1 MGFMCTFVKTLQNY
15 YDMITRMRRRLFF
28 AIMMMVTT
36 LTAMSAVYEPSLTS
50 DSEVCVFFEANGTV
64 NDTPKIWVW
73 AGNTDGRDYVGT
85 NWPGAA
91 MTYMGDTQSGNK
103 IYKWTYTG
111 SLAMPTG
118 LIFTWNNQG
127 GRVDLSYT
135 YHGYYVMGQ
144 LTKVIGAGE
153 STFVPNHHVI
163 YELDLYNFTS
173 QGTLAAAQ
181 QRLDYLKDLGVDVVW
196 LMPIHPRGILGRIG
210 TLGSPYAPRD
220 YYAVNSD
227 FGTLADLQAFVAAAH
242 SRGMQVWLDWVANH
256 TAKDN
261 VWITEHRD
269 YYNSTLTS
277 PNGYGDVYQLDY
289 SKEVTQVA
297 MIEAMEYWID
307 QADIDGFRC
316 DYISSPTIPTAFW
329 TRAITALK
337 EYKPGKTI
345 TMLGEGDM
353 ANSVPRLLV
362 CGWDYDYAWGFQSA
376 LVNNKNNPAGVL
388 AQCKNLVGDLR
399 FTDISRMVYL
409 TNHDQNYNSS
419 MNTQYGNNAYAFT
432 VLTFTLYGMP
442 MLYNGQETGY
452 LMSRKLDY
460 FNRTPI
466 NWNSVDN
473 KMLNTVKALTAL
485 KHSCDALID
494 NGDRASEVTFLSTGN
509 NNLVAYT
516 RHHND
521 QTALIVL
528 NLGSSTVNSVV
539 TGLEAGEWK
548 LAIDVDN
555 IADGLTAIP
564 VTLNSTQSITLP
576 AGGYKVYYKGEPTPE
591 WQNGDIDHDH
601 EISINDV
608 SMLISFL
615 LSRTPVEPELLMRGD
630 IDHDGEVSIND
641 VTALIDILLRGH

>member
-1 MGFMCTFVKTLQNY
+1 MKRILSFSIFVMTVLL
-15 YDMITRMRRRLFF
+15 M
-28 AIMMMVTT
+28 
-36 LTAMSAVYEPSLTS
+36 TAEVYEPSLSS
-50 DSEVCVFFEANGTV
+50 DSEVCVFFEADATV
-64 NDTPKIWVW
+64 TDMPKIWVW
-73 AGNTDGRDYVGT
+73 EGNTDGRSYVGAA
-85 NWPGAA
+85 WPGAA
-91 MTYMGDTQSGNK
+91 MTYMGDTQSGRK

-127 GRVDLSYT
+127 GRVDGSFT
-135 YHGYYVMGQ
+135 NHGYYVMGQ
-144 LTKVIGAGE
+144 LTKVIGAGP
-153 STFVPNHHVI
+153 STFVPNQHVI

-181 QRLDYLKDLGVDVVW
+181 ARLDYLKDLGIDIIW
-196 LMPIHPRGILGRIG
+196 LMPIHPRGIQGRIG
-210 TLGSPYAPRD
+210 SLGSPYAPRD
-220 YYAVNSD
+220 YHALNSD
-227 FGTLADLQAFVAAAH
+227 FGTLADLQSFVAAAH
-242 SRGMQVWLDWVANH
+242 QRGMQVWLDWVANH

-261 VWITEHRD
+261 VWITQHRD

-289 SKEVTQVA
+289 SKEQTQVA

-307 QADIDGFRC
+307 AADIDGFRC
-316 DYISSPTIPTAFW
+316 DYISSNTIPTAFW

-337 EYKPGKTI
+337 QYKPGKTI

-376 LVNNKNNPAGVL
+376 LVNNKNNPSGVL
-388 AQCKNLVGDLR
+388 NQCRNLVGDLR
-399 FTDISRMVYL
+399 FIDISRMVYL
-409 TNHDQNYNSS
+409 TNHDQNYS
-419 MNTQYGNNAYAFT
+419 NTMTSQYGNNAYAFT

-494 NGDRASEVTFLSTGN
+494 NGDRASEVTFLTTGN
-509 NNLVAYT
+509 SNLVAYT
-516 RHHND
+516 RHHNE

-528 NLGSSTVNSVV
+528 NLGTSAVNTTV

-548 LAIDVDN
+548 RAIDVNN

-564 VTLNSTQSITLP
+564 VTLNATQSFSVP
-576 AGGYKVYYKGEPTPE
+576 AGGYQVYVKGEPAVSE
-591 WQNGDIDHDH
+591 LIGDINLDR
-601 EISINDV
+601 EINIADV
-608 SMLISFL
+608 SALIGVILNGTSDSAL
-615 LSRTPVEPELLMRGD
+615 AKRADVN
-630 IDHDGEVSIND
+630 HDNEVTIAD
-641 VTALIDILLRGH
+641 VTALISIILNE

>member
-1 MGFMCTFVKTLQNY
+1 
-15 YDMITRMRRRLFF
+15 MIVALH
-28 AIMMMVTT
+28 AV
-36 LTAMSAVYEPSLTS
+36 SAVYEPTLAS

-64 NDTPKIWVW
+64 TDTPKIWVW
-73 AGNTDGRDYVGT
+73 EGNTDGREYVGT
-85 NWPGAA
+85 AWPGAA

-111 SLAMPTG
+111 TLALPSG

-127 GRVDLSYT
+127 GRVDGSFT
-135 YHGYYVMGQ
+135 NHGYYVMGQ

-153 STFVPNHHVI
+153 STFVPNQNVI

-181 QRLDYLKDLGVDVVW
+181 QRLDYLKDLGIDIIW
-196 LMPIHPRGILGRIG
+196 LMPIHPRGVLGRIG
-210 TLGSPYAPRD
+210 SLGSPYAPRD
-220 YYAVNSD
+220 YHAVNSD
-227 FGTLADLQAFVAAAH
+227 FGTMADLQAFVAAAH
-242 SRGMQVWLDWVANH
+242 QRGMQVWLDWVANH

-261 VWITEHRD
+261 VWITQHRD

-289 SKEVTQVA
+289 SKEATQVA

-316 DYISSPTIPTAFW
+316 DYISSNTIPTAFW
-329 TRAITALK
+329 TRAIKALK
-337 EYKPGKTI
+337 EYKLGKTI

-353 ANSVPRLLV
+353 ANSVSRLLV
-362 CGWDYDYAWGFQSA
+362 CGWDYDYAWGFQSS
-376 LVNNKNNPAGVL
+376 LVNNKNNPNGVL
-388 AQCKNLVGDLR
+388 NQCRNLVGDLR
-399 FTDISRMVYL
+399 FINTSRMVYL
-409 TNHDQNYNSS
+409 TNHDQNYNTT
-419 MNTQYGNNAYAFT
+419 MNSQYGNNVYAFT

-494 NGDRASEVTFLSTGN
+494 NGDRAAEVTFLTTGN

-516 RHHND
+516 RHHNS
-521 QTALIVL
+521 QTALVLL
-528 NLGSSTVNSVV
+528 NLGTSAVNTTVS
-539 TGLEAGEWK
+539 GLEAGEWK
-548 LAIDVDN
+548 RAIDVNN

-564 VTLNSTQSITLP
+564 VTLNATQSFTIP
-576 AGGYKVYYKGEPTPE
+576 AGGFQVYVKGEPESPFLTGDV
-591 WQNGDIDHDH
+591 NG
-601 EISINDV
+601 
-608 SMLISFL
+608 
-615 LSRTPVEPELLMRGD
+615 
-630 IDHDGEVSIND
+630 DGEVSIADVNVVIDILLGFTSSEPYEGRADVNND
-641 VTALIDILLRGH
+641 NEISIADVNVLIDILLGFI

>member
-1 MGFMCTFVKTLQNY
+1 
-15 YDMITRMRRRLFF
+15 
-28 AIMMMVTT
+28 MMMVV
-36 LTAMSAVYEPSLTS
+36 LSSIAAVYEPSLSS
-50 DSEVCVFFEANGTV
+50 DSEVCVFFEANSTV
-64 NDTPKIWVW
+64 TDSPKIWVW
-73 AGNTDGRDYVGT
+73 EGNTDGRDYVGT
-85 NWPGAA
+85 NWPGAT

-111 SLAMPTG
+111 SLATPTG

-127 GRVDLSYT
+127 GRVDLTYT
-135 YHGYYVMGQ
+135 NHGYYVMGQ

-181 QRLDYLKDLGVDVVW
+181 QRLDYLKDLGVDVIW

-220 YYAVNSD
+220 YHEVNSD

-242 SRGMQVWLDWVANH
+242 QRGMQVWLDWVANH

-261 VWITEHRD
+261 VWITQHRD

-289 SKEVTQVA
+289 SKEATQVA

-316 DYISSPTIPTAFW
+316 DYISSNTIPTAFW
-329 TRAITALK
+329 TRAIKALK

-409 TNHDQNYNSS
+409 TNHDQNYSTTMNS
-419 MNTQYGNNAYAFT
+419 QYGNNAYAFT

-473 KMLNTVKALTAL
+473 KMLNTVKALAAL

-494 NGDRASEVTFLSTGN
+494 NGDRASEVTFLTTGN
-509 NNLVAYT
+509 NNVVAYT
-516 RHHND
+516 RHHNN

-528 NLGSSTVNSVV
+528 NLGTSTVNTVV
-539 TGLEAGEWK
+539 NGLEAGEWK

-555 IADGLTAIP
+555 IGAGLTATP
-564 VTLNSTQSITLP
+564 VTLNATQSFSIP
-576 AGGYKVYYKGEPTPE
+576 AGGYKVYYKGEPTIE

-601 EISINDV
+601 EVSINDL
-608 SMLISFL
+608 SLLISFI
-615 LSRTPVEPELLMRGD
+615 LSATGVEPEMLQRAD
-630 IDHDGEVSIND
+630 IDHDGEVCIND
-641 VTALIDILLRGH
+641 VAALIDIILKGN

>member
-1 MGFMCTFVKTLQNY
+1 MTK
-15 YDMITRMRRRLFF
+15 MRRL
-28 AIMMMVTT
+28 IPVTVMMMMVA
-36 LTAMSAVYEPSLTS
+36 LCSTAAVYEPTLTS
-50 DSEVCVFFEANGTV
+50 DSEVCVFFEANSSV
-64 NDTPKIWVW
+64 NDAPKIWVW
-73 AGNTDGRDYVGT
+73 EGSTDGRNYVGT
-85 NWPGAA
+85 AWPGAA

-127 GRVDLSYT
+127 GRVDGSFT
-135 YHGYYVMGQ
+135 NHGYYVMGQ

-153 STFVPNHHVI
+153 STFVPNQHVI

-181 QRLDYLKDLGVDVVW
+181 ERLDYLKDLGIDIIW
-196 LMPIHPRGILGRIG
+196 LMPIHPRGVQGRIG
-210 TLGSPYAPRD
+210 SLGSPYAPRD
-220 YYAVNSD
+220 YHAVNSD
-227 FGTLADLQAFVAAAH
+227 FGTIADLKAFVTAAH
-242 SRGMQVWLDWVANH
+242 ARGMQVWLDWVANH

-261 VWITEHRD
+261 VWITQHRD

-289 SKEVTQVA
+289 SKEATQLA
-297 MIEAMEYWID
+297 MIEAMQYWID
-307 QADIDGFRC
+307 QVDIDGYRC
-316 DYISSPTIPTAFW
+316 DYISSNTIPTAFW
-329 TRAITALK
+329 TRAIKALK
-337 EYKPGKTI
+337 EYKPGKNI

-362 CGWDYDYAWGFQSA
+362 CGWDYDYAWGFQSGLA
-376 LVNNKNNPAGVL
+376 NNKSNPTGVL
-388 AQCKNLVGDLR
+388 NQCRNLVSDLR
-399 FTDISRMVYL
+399 FIDTSRMVYL

-419 MNTQYGNNAYAFT
+419 MTTQYGNNAYAFT

-466 NWNSVDN
+466 NWNSVDS
-473 KMLNTVKALTAL
+473 KMLNTVKALTAF

-494 NGDRASEVTFLSTGN
+494 NGDRASEVQFLNTGN
-509 NNLVAYT
+509 SNLVAYT
-516 RHHND
+516 RSHNE
-521 QTALIVL
+521 QTALVVL
-528 NLGSSTVNSVV
+528 NLGTSAVNTVV

-555 IADGLTAIP
+555 IAAGLTATP
-564 VTLNSTQSITLP
+564 VTLNATQSFSLP
-576 AGGYKVYYKGEPTPE
+576 AGGYKVYYKGEPLSE
-591 WQNGDIDHDH
+591 YLQGDVNGDGEVNIA
-601 EISINDV
+601 DV
-608 SMLISFL
+608 SWVIDIIQGDDVDNAI
-615 LSRTPVEPELLMRGD
+615 LSRADVN
-630 IDHDGEVSIND
+630 HDGEINIGDVSLI
-641 VTALIDILLRGH
+641 IDIILG

>member
-1 MGFMCTFVKTLQNY
+1 
-15 YDMITRMRRRLFF
+15 MIVALH
-28 AIMMMVTT
+28 AV
-36 LTAMSAVYEPSLTS
+36 SAVYEPTLAS
-50 DSEVCVFFEANGTV
+50 DSEVCVFFEANGMVT
-64 NDTPKIWVW
+64 DTPKIWVW
-73 AGNTDGRDYVGT
+73 EGNTDGREYVGT
-85 NWPGAA
+85 AWPGAA

-111 SLAMPTG
+111 TLALPSG

-127 GRVDLSYT
+127 GRVDGSFT
-135 YHGYYVMGQ
+135 NHGYYVMGQ

-153 STFVPNHHVI
+153 STFVPNQNVI

-181 QRLDYLKDLGVDVVW
+181 QRLDYLKDLGIDIIW
-196 LMPIHPRGILGRIG
+196 LMPIHPRGVLGRIG
-210 TLGSPYAPRD
+210 SLGSPYAPRD
-220 YYAVNSD
+220 YHAVNSD

-242 SRGMQVWLDWVANH
+242 QRGMQVWLDWVANH

-261 VWITEHRD
+261 VWITQHRD

-289 SKEVTQVA
+289 SKEATQVA

-316 DYISSPTIPTAFW
+316 DYISSNTIPTAFW
-329 TRAITALK
+329 TRAVKALK

-353 ANSVPRLLV
+353 ANSVSRLLV
-362 CGWDYDYAWGFQSA
+362 CGWDYDYAWGFQSS
-376 LVNNKNNPAGVL
+376 LVNNKNNPNGVL
-388 AQCKNLVGDLR
+388 NQCRNLVGDLR
-399 FTDISRMVYL
+399 FINTSRMVYL
-409 TNHDQNYNSS
+409 TNHDQNYNTT
-419 MNTQYGNNAYAFT
+419 MNSQYGNNVYAFT

-494 NGDRASEVTFLSTGN
+494 NGDRAAEVTFLTTGN

-516 RHHND
+516 RHHNS
-521 QTALIVL
+521 QTALVLL
-528 NLGSSTVNSVV
+528 NLGTSAVNTTVS
-539 TGLEAGEWK
+539 GLEAGDWK
-548 LAIDVDN
+548 RAIDVNN

-564 VTLNSTQSITLP
+564 VTLNATQSFTIP
-576 AGGYKVYYKGEPTPE
+576 AGGFQVYVKGEPESPFL
-591 WQNGDIDHDH
+591 NGDV
-601 EISINDV
+601 N
-608 SMLISFL
+608 
-615 LSRTPVEPELLMRGD
+615 G
-630 IDHDGEVSIND
+630 DGEVSIADVNVVIDILLGFVSSEPYEGRADVNND
-641 VTALIDILLRGH
+641 KEISIADVNVLIDILLGFI

>member
-1 MGFMCTFVKTLQNY
+1 MK
-15 YDMITRMRRRLFF
+15 RLLSIS
-28 AIMMMVTT
+28 IMMMVA
-36 LTAMSAVYEPSLTS
+36 LTALSGVYEPVLTS
-50 DSEVCVFFEANGTV
+50 DSEVCVFFEANSTV
-64 NDTPKIWVW
+64 NDAPKIWAW
-73 AGNTDGRDYVGT
+73 EGNTDGRNYVGT

-111 SLAMPTG
+111 TLAMPTG
-118 LIFTWNNQG
+118 LIFTWNSES
-127 GRVDLSYT
+127 GRVDGT
-135 YHGYYVMGQ
+135 FTNHGYYVMGQ
-144 LTKVIGAGE
+144 LTKIIGAGE
-153 STFVPNHHVI
+153 SSFVPNQNVI

-173 QGTLAAAQ
+173 LGTLAAAQ
-181 QRLDYLKDLGVDVVW
+181 QRLDYLKDLGIDIIW
-196 LMPIHPRGILGRIG
+196 LMPIHPRGVQGRIG
-210 TLGSPYAPRD
+210 SLGSPYAPRD
-220 YYAVNSD
+220 YHAVNSD
-227 FGTLADLQAFVAAAH
+227 FGTIADLQAFVAAAH
-242 SRGMQVWLDWVANH
+242 QRGMQVWLDWVANH

-261 VWITEHRD
+261 VWITQHRD

-289 SKEVTQVA
+289 SKEATQVA
-297 MIEAMEYWID
+297 TIEAMEYWID

-316 DYISSPTIPTAFW
+316 DYISSNTIPTAFW
-329 TRAITALK
+329 TRAIKALK

-345 TMLGEGDM
+345 TLLGEGDM
-353 ANSVPRLLV
+353 ANSVQRLLV

-376 LVNNKNNPAGVL
+376 LVNNKTNPGGVL
-388 AQCKNLVGDLR
+388 NQCRNLVGDLR
-399 FTDISRMVYL
+399 FIDISRMVYL

-419 MNTQYGNNAYAFT
+419 MSTQYGNNAYAFT

-494 NGDRASEVTFLSTGN
+494 NGDRASEVSFLNTGN
-509 NNLVAYT
+509 SNVMAYT

-528 NLGSSTVNSVV
+528 NLGSSTVSTVV
-539 TGLEAGEWK
+539 SGLEAGEWK

-555 IADGLTAIP
+555 ISAGLTAIP
-564 VTLNSTQSITLP
+564 VTLNATQNFSLP
-576 AGGYKVYYKGEPTPE
+576 AGGYKVYYRGEPASSILP
-591 WQNGDIDHDH
+591 GDV
-601 EISINDV
+601 N
-608 SMLISFL
+608 L
-615 LSRTPVEPELLMRGD
+615 
-630 IDHDGEVSIND
+630 DGEVNIADVSI
-641 VTALIDILLRGH
+641 LIDLILGRPADASVLARADVNGDGEINISDVSRIIDIILSC

>member
-1 MGFMCTFVKTLQNY
+1 
-15 YDMITRMRRRLFF
+15 MIVALH
-28 AIMMMVTT
+28 AV
-36 LTAMSAVYEPSLTS
+36 SAVYEPTLAS

-64 NDTPKIWVW
+64 TDTPKIWVW
-73 AGNTDGRDYVGT
+73 EGNTDGREYVGT
-85 NWPGAA
+85 AWPGAA

-111 SLAMPTG
+111 TLALPSG

-127 GRVDLSYT
+127 GRVDGSFT
-135 YHGYYVMGQ
+135 NHGYYVMGQ

-153 STFVPNHHVI
+153 STFVPNQNVI

-181 QRLDYLKDLGVDVVW
+181 QRLDYLKDLGIDIIW
-196 LMPIHPRGILGRIG
+196 LMPIHPRGVLGRIG
-210 TLGSPYAPRD
+210 ALGSPYAPRD
-220 YYAVNSD
+220 YHAVNSD
-227 FGTLADLQAFVAAAH
+227 FGTMADLQAFVAAAH
-242 SRGMQVWLDWVANH
+242 QRGMQVWLDWVANH

-261 VWITEHRD
+261 VWITQHRD

-289 SKEVTQVA
+289 SKEATQVA

-316 DYISSPTIPTAFW
+316 DYISSNTIPTAFW
-329 TRAITALK
+329 TRAIKALK

-353 ANSVPRLLV
+353 ANSVSRLLV
-362 CGWDYDYAWGFQSA
+362 CGWDYDYAWGFQSS
-376 LVNNKNNPAGVL
+376 LVNNKNNPNGVL
-388 AQCKNLVGDLR
+388 NQCRNLVGDLR
-399 FTDISRMVYL
+399 FINTSRMVYL
-409 TNHDQNYNSS
+409 TNHDQNYNTT
-419 MNTQYGNNAYAFT
+419 MNSQYGNNVYAFT

-494 NGDRASEVTFLSTGN
+494 NGDRAAEVTFLTTGN

-516 RHHND
+516 RHHNS
-521 QTALIVL
+521 QTALVLL
-528 NLGSSTVNSVV
+528 NLGTSAVNTTVS
-539 TGLEAGEWK
+539 GLEAGEWK
-548 LAIDVDN
+548 RAIDVNN

-564 VTLNSTQSITLP
+564 VTLNATQSFSIP
-576 AGGYKVYYKGEPTPE
+576 AGGFQVYVKGEPESPFLTGDV
-591 WQNGDIDHDH
+591 NG
-601 EISINDV
+601 
-608 SMLISFL
+608 
-615 LSRTPVEPELLMRGD
+615 
-630 IDHDGEVSIND
+630 DGEVSIADVNVVIDILLGFVSSEPYEGRADVNND
-641 VTALIDILLRGH
+641 KEISIADVNVLIDILLGFI

>member
-1 MGFMCTFVKTLQNY
+1 MKRF
-15 YDMITRMRRRLFF
+15 LFF
-28 AIMMMVTT
+28 
-36 LTAMSAVYEPSLTS
+36 LTSCFVVLLTQAAVYEPSLSSS
-50 DSEVCVFFEANGTV
+50 DEVCVFFEANSSVT
-64 NDTPKIWVW
+64 DAPKIWVW
-73 AGNTDGRDYVGT
+73 EGNTDGQAYVGT
-85 NWPGAA
+85 AWPGPA

-111 SLAMPTG
+111 TRAMPTG

-127 GRVDLSYT
+127 GRVDGSFT
-135 YHGYYVMGQ
+135 NHGYYVMGQ
-144 LTKVIGAGE
+144 LTRIIGAGE
-153 STFVPNHHVI
+153 CTFVPNQNVL

-173 QGTLAAAQ
+173 AGTLAAAQ
-181 QRLDYLKDLGVDVVW
+181 QRLDYLKDLGIDIIW
-196 LMPIHPRGILGRIG
+196 LMPIHPRGVQGRIG
-210 TLGSPYAPRD
+210 SLGSPYAPRD
-220 YYAVNSD
+220 YHAVNSD
-227 FGTLADLQAFVAAAH
+227 FGTIDDLRNFVTAAH
-242 SRGMQVWLDWVANH
+242 QRGMQVWLDWVANH

-261 VWITEHRD
+261 VWITQHRD

-289 SKEVTQVA
+289 SKEATQLA

-316 DYISSPTIPTAFW
+316 DYISSNTIPTAFW
-329 TRAITALK
+329 TRAIKALK

-353 ANSVPRLLV
+353 ANSVSRLLV

-376 LVNNKNNPAGVL
+376 LVNNKNNPTGVL
-388 AQCKNLVGDLR
+388 NQCRNLVGDLR
-399 FTDISRMVYL
+399 FTDVSRMVYL

-419 MNTQYGNNAYAFT
+419 MTTQYGNNAYAFT

-466 NWNSVDN
+466 NWNSVDS

-494 NGDRASEVTFLSTGN
+494 NGDRASEVTFLNTGN
-509 NNLVAYT
+509 NNVIAYT
-516 RHHND
+516 RSHND
-521 QTALIVL
+521 QQCLVVL
-528 NLGSSTVNSVV
+528 NLGTSTVNTVV
-539 TGLEAGEWK
+539 SGLKAGEWK
-548 LAIDVDN
+548 KAIDVNN

-564 VTLNSTQSITLP
+564 VTLNSTQSFSIP
-576 AGGYKVYYKGEPTPE
+576 AGGYQVYYNGEPVSILL
-591 WQNGDIDHDH
+591 GDV
-601 EISINDV
+601 NN
-608 SMLISFL
+608 
-615 LSRTPVEPELLMRGD
+615 
-630 IDHDGEVSIND
+630 DGEVNISDI
-641 VTALIDILLRGH
+641 TKLIDILLDGSQDDALLQRADVNNDGEVNISDISKIIDIILGN